1 MAHREIPCS
10 AAGAEAAVMPEAVAV
25 GPWAR
30 NGADPAAVLLT
41 PNRLEL
47 IFWSHTQQLLWTLL
61 SCCKLMPL
69 AHELMRPAAAHAAE
83 LLTARMSAAPA
94 PAAVMR
100 VWLDKTI
107 PKPHYGHCTEVN
119 CFLLRNRCHCSE
131 LNM

>member
-47 IFWSHTQQLLWTLL
+47 IFLVPYS
-61 SCCKLMPL
+61 
-69 AHELMRPAAAHAAE
+69 AAA
-83 LLTARMSAAPA
+83 LD
-94 PAAVMR
+94 AAVMLQADALGPR
-100 VWLDKTI
+100 TDAARGC
-107 PKPHYGHCTEVN
+107 P
-119 CFLLRNRCHCSE
+119 CS
-131 LNM
+131 